1 VKTKSRQEVVL
12 GILIAFE
19 IVLFSI
25 TGRNFL
31 SLDNFF
37 ESIRLSAEIGLLAL
51 ALTPVLITGGIDLSV
66 GSMMGFCAVAFGAM
80 WQDAHLPIGIA
91 LLLTLTLG
99 LLGGALHAAL
109 IAYLDVSPLIVTL
122 GTYSLFRG
130 LAEGITG
137 GARGYSGFP
146 GGFLF
151 VGQGYLG
158 GIVPTQTIIFVV
170 AIVAFWVLLHRSIIG
185 RALYAIGHSAEGTR
199 YAAVPVA
206 RRLAVVYLLSGLS
219 AGVAAIVYV
228 AHLGQAK
235 SDAGTGYELIAIT
248 AVVLGGTSITGGSG
262 TIPGTL
268 MGLAAIVLLQNGL
281 RLSAWPAELAG
292 ISTGVLLI
300 LTIVLQRLLGRRH
313 ARDSTEPQKEPR
325 RSSAVELATKACIAL
340 VLIGLTGYWVHRRQ
354 LTRTA
359 RAGDEHGQRRVTI
372 GVMPKS
378 KGDPYFI
385 SCRTGAEKAAADLNV
400 DMIWDGPTE
409 LDAAKQNEVV
419 EGWITRH
426 VDAIS
431 VAVANAAS
439 ISTVLRKA
447 RSQGIKVVA
456 WDADANPDARDY
468 FINQATTQAIGFTLL
483 DEAARVMHE
492 KGEIAIITGA
502 LSAANQN
509 LWISFIKERL
519 AKYPNMK
526 LVSIRPSDDDRDKA
540 FSEAQTISKVYPD
553 VQVMIVISAPA
564 VPGAAE
570 AVKQSGRK
578 DLLVIG
584 LSLPN
589 LCKPYV
595 HDGEIEAVVLWN
607 TENLGYLAVGA
618 PAALARGT
626 LPAGNAT
633 FDAGPLGKLQIVGSE
648 IILGAPM
655 IFRKDNIDAFN
666 F

>member
-1 VKTKSRQEVVL
+1 ML